1 MGLSSVSVVR
11 HLGFLK
17 LNYRLPVLSRNPLCV
32 ILSINVVEIGHT
44 VGEIF
49 RVFLVKSKTL
59 PDGRAEYGITFSKLE
74 YSFLIKHRYLNMQ

>member
-1 MGLSSVSVVR
+1 MGLSSVLVVR

-17 LNYRLPVLSRNPLCV
+17 LNYRLPVVSRNPLCV

-74 YSFLIKHRYLNMQ
+74 YSFFN